1 MTERQI
7 LVGKEP
13 HLRGVDFPEDPGT
26 AWRLITWIGFALAV
40 VGYSD
45 IALSLWPIQVGNP
58 QWEFGTISR
67 VFDSLPL
74 VTVATLLFF
83 AGSMA
88 RGSKWAVRV
97 VGAWSVLFGL
107 VLIVATVLYVL
118 TVPLAV
124 QAVTEPLAAMG
135 LKKAIIKSLIQG
147 TVYPVTFLAIGI
159 FGWRTPLRLKVR
171 ASAT

>member
-7 LVGKEP
+7 LVGNAP
-13 HLRGVDFPEDPGT
+13 ALRGADFPEDPGT
-26 AWRLITWIGFALAV
+26 AWRLMTWVGLALAA
-40 VGYSD
+40 VGYCD
-45 IALSLWPIQVGNP
+45 IGLAMWPIQVGNP

-88 RGSKWAVRV
+88 RGSKLAVRA

-107 VLIVATVLYVL
+107 VLIGATVLYVL
-118 TVPLAV
+118 TIPLAV
-124 QAVTEPLAAMG
+124 RSVSEPLAAMG

-159 FGWRTPLRLKVR
+159 FGWRTPSRTRVR
-171 ASAT
+171 APAT